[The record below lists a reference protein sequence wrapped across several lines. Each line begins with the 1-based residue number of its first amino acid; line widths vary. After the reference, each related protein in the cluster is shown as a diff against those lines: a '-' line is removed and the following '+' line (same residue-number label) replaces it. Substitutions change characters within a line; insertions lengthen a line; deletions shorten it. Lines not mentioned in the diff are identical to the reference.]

1 MGKLFHFTK
10 KSRCSP
16 PWIFLIVIIVAPFIF
31 SLLEKND
38 FKKKASLRNNQLI
51 HDYPE
56 LISKLSLLTTAGM
69 SISNAI
75 FRIVGNYQKYISA
88 GGQKRYVYEELSVTC
103 QQLKNG
109 LYESYAYEDMGH
121 RYGLPCYIKLSS
133 ILISG
138 LKHGSSDFNRLLSAE
153 ATTAL
158 LEQKASVLQKSGK
171 ASTKLLGPMMM
182 IFAVILML
190 IMIPAFFSMGL

>member
-1 MGKLFHFTK
+1 MFLIII
-10 KSRCSP
+10 P
-16 PWIFLIVIIVAPFIF
+16 AAPIIFL
-31 SLLEKND
+31 LLEKND
-38 FKKKASLRNNQLI
+38 LKKKAALKNNQLI

-75 FRIVGNYQKYISA
+75 SRIVGNYRKYISA
-88 GGQKRYVYEELSVTC
+88 GGQERYVYEELSITC

-109 LYESYAYEDMGH
+109 LYESYAYEDMGR

-133 ILISG
+133 ILISS
-138 LKHGSSDFNRLLSAE
+138 LKHGSSDFNRLLSDE

-158 LEQKASVLQKSGK
+158 LEQKAYILQKSGK

-182 IFAVILML
+182 IFVVILML